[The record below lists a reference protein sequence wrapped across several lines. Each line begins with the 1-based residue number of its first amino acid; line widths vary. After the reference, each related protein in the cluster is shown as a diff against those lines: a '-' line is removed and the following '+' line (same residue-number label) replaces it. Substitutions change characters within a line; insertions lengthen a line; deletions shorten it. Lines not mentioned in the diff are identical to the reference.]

1 MQAKHKPAKEAYEQL
16 LAEKQL
22 TPQLRADIYRQLGW
36 MYHSLESLGEKRQRE
51 SFAIH
56 CLQRS
61 IEASAKSGQ
70 SLYLLGR
77 CYASLNKVHDAFI
90 AYRNSVEKSEGNA
103 DTWCSIG
110 VLYQQQNQPMDAL
123 QAYICAVQLDKTHKA
138 AWTNLGILYESC
150 SQPRDAFACYMN
162 ATRITNNNN
171 NSNSGNNNN
180 NNNSV
185 NNNSS
190 NNNGSSGSNSNNNNN
205 TSSNS
210 GSHAHNKESGVDEN
224 SGLTV
229 TGGSGQ
235 PLHQPKPTN
244 LQARIKFL
252 QTQLSHAPMP
262 SITSKRRQLPSIE
275 EAWNVP
281 ISAEMSS
288 RQQAQ
293 SSHSQA
299 NTSQQQRQQQ
309 QKSNSN
315 VNSSNSNVNSNG
327 NQNNNGGQQQP
338 PPYPNAT
345 TGPAIPAKRMRPGE
359 VPPGGATIIA
369 PPTYLTQQ
377 QLQMLQTLQQNQ
389 NNLTPPQQ
397 NLLQQLTNEYRLM
410 QQHVKQQQ
418 QMQQQQR
425 LQQQQQQQQLKQNGG
440 FVNGGGGFAGNHQPQ
455 TAAQYPSTGGNTS
468 NFTQSSPTP
477 GSTNQQDMGVSDME
491 LQAILSQTDITT
503 TAENLLKQFGSSAE
517 DLPGGAV
524 SAIKQEECGV
534 ISGGSGSG
542 EVVVE
547 GSNTVAGSGSAEKPK
562 ITNKIKLENGTLKS
576 TTTVVKREKSKSP
589 HVKVE
594 KVTPQEDEVEE
605 AFTID
610 MDAKRINELCK

>member
-1 MQAKHKPAKEAYEQL
+1 MQAKYKPAKEAYEQL
-16 LAEKQL
+16 LVEKQL

-36 MYHSLESLGEKRQRE
+36 MYHSLESLGDKRQRE

-61 IEASAKSGQ
+61 IDASAKSGQ

-162 ATRITNNNN
+162 ATRITNQ
-171 NSNSGNNNN
+171 SNN
-180 NNNSV
+180 NNNS
-185 NNNSS
+185 SGEEAIS
-190 NNNGSSGSNSNNNNN
+190 LQTGS
-205 TSSNS
+205 
-210 GSHAHNKESGVDEN
+210 
-224 SGLTV
+224 
-229 TGGSGQ
+229 SGQ
-235 PLHQPKPTN
+235 PLKKPTN

-288 RQQAQ
+288 RQQQQ
-293 SSHSQA
+293 SSAQTS
-299 NTSQQQRQQQ
+299 SQQRNQ
-309 QKSNSN
+309 QKNSI
-315 VNSSNSNVNSNG
+315 SSNPT
-327 NQNNNGGQQQP
+327 NNGTQNGVP
-338 PPYPNAT
+338 ATFSNANA
-345 TGPAIPAKRMRPGE
+345 GGAPGAAIPAKRMRPGE
-359 VPPGGATIIA
+359 TVVGGTPQQA
-369 PPTYLTQQ
+369 PPPTFLTQQ

-397 NLLQQLTNEYRLM
+397 QLLQQLTNEYRLM
-410 QQHVKQQQ
+410 QMQRLPQQQ
-418 QMQQQQR
+418 
-425 LQQQQQQQQLKQNGG
+425 KQNGG
-440 FVNGGGGFAGNHQPQ
+440 FVVNGGQQFAGTNQPQ
-455 TAAQYPSTGGNTS
+455 TAAQYPAAGNNSS

-477 GSTNQQDMGVSDME
+477 GSTNQQDMVSDME

-503 TAENLLKQFGSSAE
+503 TAENLLKQFGGSSGE
-517 DLPGGAV
+517 DLPGTASGQIKEEVVGAG
-524 SAIKQEECGV
+524 EEGD
-534 ISGGSGSG
+534 
-542 EVVVE
+542 VVVE
-547 GSNTVAGSGSAEKPK
+547 GSNTVAGSGEPQQEKLK

-576 TTTVVKREKSKSP
+576 TTTLKREKSKSP

-594 KVTPQEDEVEE
+594 KVAPEEDGEPK
-605 AFTID
+605 FTLD
-610 MDAKRINELCK
+610 MDAKMINELCK